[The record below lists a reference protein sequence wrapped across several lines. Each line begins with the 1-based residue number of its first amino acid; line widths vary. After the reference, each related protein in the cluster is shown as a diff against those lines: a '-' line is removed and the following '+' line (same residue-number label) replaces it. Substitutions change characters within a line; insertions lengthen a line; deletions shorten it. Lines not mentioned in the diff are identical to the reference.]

1 MSKNNYKNNYVKKE
15 SSINDP
21 KVSDFTEV
29 EEVKDETVE
38 EVKDETVE
46 EVKEVKK
53 VKRIKVKVNTAVR
66 CNLNMRERNDIK
78 SDVIA
83 VIPRFTTLEIEENDL
98 SKYFAKVTYNG
109 IKGYCMTEYLKKI

>member
-21 KVSDFTEV
+21 KVSDFTE
-29 EEVKDETVE
+29 VE